1 MRNDLTSFEDSLEHL
16 WIEVK
21 AKNKKSPWLFQKQSS
36 RCVATLVAFALVIL
50 VTKVALQLY

>member
-36 RCVATLVAFALVIL
+36 RSVATLVALVTL